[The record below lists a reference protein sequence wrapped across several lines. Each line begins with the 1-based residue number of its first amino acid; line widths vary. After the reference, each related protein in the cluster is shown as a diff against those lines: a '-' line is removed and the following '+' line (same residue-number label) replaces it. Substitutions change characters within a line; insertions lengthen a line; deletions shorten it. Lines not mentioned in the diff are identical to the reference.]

1 LQSERCFQRLSRSDF
16 IGKTRKAEQVLA
28 LNGQGETQLAPMGQ
42 VLSDELEH
50 GRHGRMGHG

>member
-16 IGKTRKAEQVLA
+16 VGKTRKSEQVLA
-28 LNGQGETQLAPMGQ
+28 LNGQGETQLAPMSQ

-50 GRHGRMGHG
+50 GRHG